1 MSWQAF
7 RSRCQTTISSLR
19 ARIPA
24 RRLGQI
30 LVLSLAVGGLGIAGE
45 AAFRAELTSPEA
57 RMPSAVYSRAL
68 PWGGDGSR
76 EQPVL
81 VATIDDRLAE
91 RRIPLRVEELPE
103 HLIQAVLAVEDQRFY
118 EHAGLDFRRIGGAL
132 LANLKA
138 RRVTQGGSTLTQQL
152 AKNLFLSADRT
163 PLRKLRE
170 SAYASVLEAQHGKAE
185 LLEAYLN
192 EIDLGQDGDNQIHGV
207 GAAARFYFGKDARK
221 IGPAESAW

>member
-68 PWGGDGSR
+68 PRGGDGSR
-76 EQPVL
+76 AQPVL

-91 RRIPLRVEELPE
+91 RRIPLRVEELSE

-118 EHAGLDFRRIGGAL
+118 EHAGLDFRRIGEAL

-138 RRVTQGGSTLTQQL
+138 RRVTQGGSTLTQEL

-163 PLRKLRE
+163 PMRSTWART
-170 SAYASVLEAQHGKAE
+170 
-185 LLEAYLN
+185 
-192 EIDLGQDGDNQIHGV
+192 
-207 GAAARFYFGKDARK
+207 AARFYFGKDAPSAQRSPLGDL
-221 IGPAESAW
+221 GPRRCRDPRHRTGARCRRPVRGDCWEDRHLE